1 MTSLE
6 ELRTQLSDV
15 DDQITDLYEKRMKI
29 CEDLGT
35 CKIKNGYK
43 TFDRQREKNKIAEVM
58 GKVSSDFNKKGI
70 GEVYELLLAISR
82 KLQYKQLVEAG
93 ALGRLPFIGI
103 DSLDKDTARVVFQ
116 GTEGAYSQA
125 AMEHY
130 FGKGCNSYHV
140 HTFREAMEAIE
151 EGAADYAVLPIE
163 NSTAGAV
170 NEIYDL
176 LVEFENYIVGE
187 TIIPIKNTLSGLPGT
202 DISEIERVYSKAEA
216 LMQASHFLGEHGDW
230 QQISVAN
237 TALAAKKILEDQDK
251 HQAAVCSAYAASV
264 YGLSVLA
271 DSINDE
277 KNNSTRFIVIKTRR
291 SIRKFKPDP
300 VDHAT
305 LESLIGA
312 ASYSPSW
319 KNTQITRYIAIEDS
333 SILDKIVTDYTPD
346 FNAKIIKQAPMLIA
360 VTFKKG
366 RCGFERDCSYSTK
379 KEDRWQMFD
388 VGVAS
393 QTLCLAAHEA
403 GLGTVIMGIWDE
415 DGITDLLHIPE
426 DQELAALIA
435 IGYPDIDPD
444 APKRKSV
451 DDLLTYL

>member
-29 CEDLGT
+29 CEDLGI

-43 TFDRQREKNKIAEVM
+43 TFDRQREK
-58 GKVSSDFNKKGI
+58 
-70 GEVYELLLAISR
+70 
-82 KLQYKQLVEAG
+82 
-93 ALGRLPFIGI
+93 
-103 DSLDKDTARVVFQ
+103 DKDTARVVFQ

-202 DISEIERVYSKAEA
+202 DISEIERVYSKA
-216 LMQASHFLGEHGDW
+216 
-230 QQISVAN
+230 N

-277 KNNSTRFIVIKTRR
+277 KNNSTRFIVITNQKVFLKDAKKI
-291 SIRKFKPDP
+291 SICLELPHESSSLYHLLSHFAYNDLNMTKIESRPMEGKSWEYRFFIDFEGNLADP
-300 VDHAT
+300 AV
-305 LESLIGA
+305 
-312 ASYSPSW
+312 
-319 KNTQITRYIAIEDS
+319 KNAIRGLREEGRNLR
-333 SILDKIVTDYTPD
+333 ILGNY
-346 FNAKIIKQAPMLIA
+346 
-360 VTFKKG
+360 
-366 RCGFERDCSYSTK
+366 
-379 KEDRWQMFD
+379 
-388 VGVAS
+388 
-393 QTLCLAAHEA
+393 
-403 GLGTVIMGIWDE
+403 
-415 DGITDLLHIPE
+415 
-426 DQELAALIA
+426 
-435 IGYPDIDPD
+435 
-444 APKRKSV
+444 
-451 DDLLTYL
+451 